1 MKQELRNKLASLKRE
16 KLTSVEKSDY
26 VRAAEI
32 DAEIE
37 ALQSQ
42 GEAEEQFWE
51 WRHFETAARKHG
63 FTVTIEGGQ
72 DIYRDNEGILH
83 ESTERSRINTDLQ
96 FKGFKGPRKE
106 KELDYLITCWRMRS
120 GELEPVDKKQAYPTV
135 FADLCEANWVPGEA
149 PNWDIIFGE
158 RWNYTHVDPVLKS
171 IVQKWFYSLFL
182 CDKYRAEITSGKF
195 AESLGD
201 SWAPPMLVL
210 GSHEAN
216 RGKSEFF
223 SYFNRMTK
231 TIPCKVAISNLVDAN
246 ERTKSLWVK
255 KSFLNTFEEVIFP
268 GGKDLA
274 AWKDFMLSRVKPT
287 AKMHTQVS
295 AGGDYVCAAF
305 AGTVQTNKPFWMDD
319 EGIFRRY
326 VVIDTT
332 RALPPDETYYE
343 RFKHFVF
350 QTAWEASKRLEEAGF
365 NLLKI
370 TSLNREQ
377 NEWLKATNREYF
389 SKILSAEQTLAIA
402 EAWETYTDIDK
413 IINFLVGFSNK
424 GMFRD
429 YTLKELKR
437 LVINH
442 KPVPDETAS

>member
-1 MKQELRNKLASLKRE
+1 MKQELRNKLGALKRE
-16 KLTSVEKSDY
+16 KQTAVEKSDY
-26 VRAAEI
+26 KRASEI
-32 DAEIE
+32 DAEMSM
-37 ALQSQ
+37 LQ
-42 GEAEEQFWE
+42 ETEVEEQFWE
-51 WRHFETAARKHG
+51 WDHYVTAARQHG
-63 FTVTIEGGQ
+63 FVVTIDGGQ
-72 DIYRDNEGILH
+72 DSYRDADGILH
-83 ESTERSRINTDLQ
+83 ESTERSRINTYLQ
-96 FKGFKGPRKE
+96 LKGYKGPAKE
-106 KELDYLITCWRMRS
+106 KELDYLITRWRMRD
-120 GELEPVDKKQAYPTV
+120 GDIKPVDKKQAYPTI
-135 FADLCEANWVPGEA
+135 FADLCAANWIPGEL
-149 PNWDIIFGE
+149 PNWDLIFSE
-158 RWNYTHVDPVLKS
+158 RWNLTYVEPILKE
-171 IVQKWFYSLFL
+171 IVQKWFYSLYL
-182 CDKYRAEITSGKF
+182 CDKYRAEITSGMF

-268 GGKDLA
+268 SGRDLA

-287 AKMHTQVS
+287 ARMHTQVS

-332 RALPPDETYYE
+332 KALPPNDTYYD
-343 RFKHFVF
+343 RFKQFVF
-350 QTAWEASKRLEEAGF
+350 QTAWEAEKRFEEAGF

-370 TSLNREQ
+370 TSLTKEQ
-377 NEWLKATNREYF
+377 NEWLKSTNREYF
-389 SKILSAEQTLAIA
+389 SKILSAEQTLAIV
-402 EAWETYTDIDK
+402 EAWGTYTDIDK

-424 GMFRD
+424 GLFRD
-429 YTLKELKR
+429 YTLNELKR
-437 LVINH
+437 LVIGYRPAKEESH
-442 KPVPDETAS
+442 A

>member
-1 MKQELRNKLASLKRE
+1 MKQEIRNKLSALKRE
-16 KLTSVEKSDY
+16 KLTAVEKSDY
-26 VRAAEI
+26 KRAAEI

-37 ALQSQ
+37 MTQST
-42 GEAEEQFWE
+42 EVEEQWWE
-51 WRHFETAARKHG
+51 WHHFETAARQHG
-63 FTVTIEGGQ
+63 FTVTIDGGQ
-72 DIYRDNEGILH
+72 DTYRDNEGILH
-83 ESTERSRINTDLQ
+83 ESTERSRINTYLQ
-96 FKGFKGPRKE
+96 FKGYKGPAKE
-106 KELDYLITCWRMRS
+106 KELDYLITRWRMRK
-120 GELEPVDKKQAYPTV
+120 GDIEPVDKRQAYPTV
-135 FADLCEANWVPGEA
+135 FADVCEANWTPGVK
-149 PNWDIIFGE
+149 PDWSIIFSE
-158 RWNYTHVDPVLKS
+158 RWNLTYVDPIFEQ
-171 IVQKWFYSLFL
+171 IVRKWFYSMFL

-231 TIPCKVAISNLVDAN
+231 TIPCKVAISNLVDTN

-268 GGKDLA
+268 AGKDLA

-305 AGTVQTNKPFWMDD
+305 AGTVQTSKPFWMDD

-332 RALPPDETYYE
+332 KAIPPNDTYYE
-343 RFKHFVF
+343 RFKRFVY
-350 QTAWEASKRLEEAGF
+350 QVAWEAAQKFEESGY

-370 TSLNREQ
+370 TSLNAEQ
-377 NEWLKATNREYF
+377 NEWLKATNRTYY
-389 SKILSAEQTLAIA
+389 SKILSAEQTLAIE
-402 EAWETYTDIDK
+402 EAWTTYTDVDK
-413 IINFLVGFSNK
+413 IINFLVGFANK
-424 GMFRD
+424 GVFRD
-429 YTLKELKR
+429 YTLNELRR

-442 KPVPDETAS
+442 KPAAKEAANV

>member
-1 MKQELRNKLASLKRE
+1 MRQETRSKVSALKRE
-16 KLTSVEKSDY
+16 KVTAVEKSDY
-26 VRAAEI
+26 ARAAEI
-32 DAEIE
+32 DAEIQALIE
-37 ALQSQ
+37 ADS
-42 GEAEEQFWE
+42 EEDQFWE
-51 WRHFETAARKHG
+51 WRHFETAARQHG
-63 FTVTIEGGQ
+63 FNVTIEGGQ
-72 DIYRDNEGILH
+72 DIYRDDEGILY
-83 ESTERSRINTDLQ
+83 ESTERSRLNTYLQ
-96 FKGFKGPRKE
+96 FKGYKGPSKE
-106 KELDYLITCWRMRS
+106 RELDYLITRWRMRD
-120 GELEPVDKKQAYPTV
+120 GDIEPVDKNQIYPPV
-135 FADLCEANWVPGEA
+135 FADLCKANWVPDVE
-149 PNWDIIFGE
+149 PDWNIIFGE
-158 RWNYTHVDPVLKS
+158 RWNFGFIDPILKE
-171 IVQKWFYSLFL
+171 IVSKWFYSLYL
-182 CDKYRAEITSGKF
+182 CDRYRAEIISGKF

-231 TIPCKVAISNLVDAN
+231 TIPCKVAISNLVDPN

-268 GGKDLA
+268 AGKDLA

-287 AKMHTQVS
+287 ARMHTQVS

-332 RALPPDETYYE
+332 NARPPNDTYYE
-343 RFKHFVF
+343 RFKQFVY
-350 QTAWEASKRLEEAGF
+350 QTAWVAERELEKAGG

-370 TSLNREQ
+370 TSLNQEQ
-377 NEWLKATNREYF
+377 NEFLKDMNRECF
-389 SKILSAEQTLAIA
+389 SKILSAEQALALD
-402 EAWETYTDIDK
+402 EAWENYTDIDR
-413 IINFLVGFSNK
+413 IIGFLVGFSNK
-424 GMFRD
+424 GLFRD

-437 LVINH
+437 LVIAH
-442 KPVPDETAS
+442 KPKKETLEL